1 MLKQLSAFNCDAV
14 SVQKEQRLARQS
26 GSRGNQLK
34 WVCGDTYVKLDC
46 LGYEGLAE
54 FLVTKLLE
62 CTDIKDFVK
71 YTKCKIF
78 EDGTFLGN
86 GCMSMDFLQGYEEVT
101 FGQILDSNLIGYSAS
116 YDEVRDVILDETGVD
131 VKKYVDQILCLDA
144 ITANDDRHFNNFALL
159 RGNDGSY
166 KTAPIFDN
174 GAALLS
180 DVISYPMSAPLLE
193 NLKKVQAKP
202 FSIDFLRQLNFVT
215 PITLDP
221 DKFFASVCAVT
232 EEEKRAL
239 DVLEYRINVTRG
251 IAWQK

>member
-1 MLKQLSAFNCDAV
+1 MLEQISAFDDVVHV
-14 SVQKEQRLARQS
+14 SKLQRLSRHS
-26 GSRGNQLK
+26 SSRGNQLK
-34 WVCGDTYVKLDC
+34 WMRNGECIKLDC
-46 LGYEGLAE
+46 LGYEGIAE
-54 FLVTKLLE
+54 FFVSKLLE
-62 CTDIKDFVK
+62 YTDVTDFVQ
-71 YTKCKIF
+71 YSKCVVV
-78 EDGTFLGN
+78 EDGVRLGN
-86 GCMSMDFLQGYEEVT
+86 GCKSADFLHDDIEVT
-101 FGQILDSNLIGYSAS
+101 FGQILDSNLVGYSAS
-116 YDEVRDVILDETGVD
+116 YDEVRDIILDETGVD

-144 ITANDDRHFNNFALL
+144 ITVNDDRHFNNFALL

-202 FSIDFLRQLNFVT
+202 FSIDFLRQLNFVI

-239 DVLEYRINVTRG
+239 DVLEYRINMTRG